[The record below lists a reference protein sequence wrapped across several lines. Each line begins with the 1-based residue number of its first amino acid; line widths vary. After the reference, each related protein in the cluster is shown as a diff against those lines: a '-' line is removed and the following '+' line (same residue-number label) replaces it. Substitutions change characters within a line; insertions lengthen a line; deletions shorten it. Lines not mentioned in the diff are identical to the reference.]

1 MFRITARRL
10 AQRVASSASENP
22 YLANNPHRARKVWP
36 PDFSQLTP
44 QQQLRL
50 EKKHKRRVALA
61 HHNPRWDRGVR
72 LVRFLSIVA
81 CFIVLTFGAEYR
93 FWGSDYVYKPT
104 EEVSCTRMQ
113 CCSPLTSAALAQ
125 NRPSLWPHGS
135 GQEVQQAPGSTARS
149 EEAGHKARAR
159 EEGIDCVQ
167 NCMTPGVQGVIIHAG
182 ASVGIYIFASMTT
195 RLCLTAPST
204 RSWCPFLALHRALCS
219 SPR

>member
-1 MFRITARRL
+1 MGNAIAVADSLVAAMFRFTVRRL

-61 HHNPRWDRGVR
+61 HRNPRWDRGVR

-104 EEVSCTRMQ
+104 EE
-113 CCSPLTSAALAQ
+113 
-125 NRPSLWPHGS
+125 LWPKIGRLFGLMDPDKKFNKH
-135 GQEVQQAPGSTARS
+135 PDLPP
-149 EEAGHKARAR
+149 EAKKLEPKPELEKKA
-159 EEGIDCVQ
+159 
-167 NCMTPGVQGVIIHAG
+167 
-182 ASVGIYIFASMTT
+182 
-195 RLCLTAPST
+195 
-204 RSWCPFLALHRALCS
+204 
-219 SPR
+219 